1 MKNNRSHIMQKQ
13 TKDPEK
19 LKRAVIKE
27 EFVAITNDFV
37 DAVIL
42 NQFLYWT
49 ERVKDLGE
57 LIEEEKKRESSSN
70 IEANIYNDDSFEH
83 GWFYKSAKQLNE
95 ETMLGMGSSTINRH
109 IKALVDKGLVKR
121 RRNEKYKWDRT
132 WQYRVDINKVAI
144 EVEKAGYTMQ
154 GYKFLQT
161 QDSSQGN
168 AKMENAFSKKENGSA
183 KKINRR
189 SINVNQNT
197 VKHHRNTCKDETIPE
212 ITTETNAEIE
222 AETTSDNKYSASND
236 AQHTISP
243 IFPSKD
249 IEPSPQTEPEYIT
262 YKGKKLSGRKLEMFL
277 TFWETFGDKRNKA
290 KTADAWLE
298 IKNLEAV
305 YPEIIEGAK
314 KYANIRPALLLKKL
328 TPKMAEGWL
337 RAKRWED
344 EIDEI
349 AESLSLR
356 SRREVQNAM
365 AVKEFLEDG
374 R

>member
-1 MKNNRSHIMQKQ
+1 MQKQ

-27 EFVAITNDFV
+27 EFVAITNNFV

-95 ETMLGMGSSTINRH
+95 ETMLGMGNSAINKH
-109 IKALVDKGLVKR
+109 IKTLVDKGFVKR

-144 EVEKAGYTMQ
+144 EVERAGYTMQ

-189 SINVNQNT
+189 SINVNQ
-197 VKHHRNTCKDETIPE
+197 
-212 ITTETNAEIE
+212 
-222 AETTSDNKYSASND
+222 
-236 AQHTISP
+236 
-243 IFPSKD
+243 
-249 IEPSPQTEPEYIT
+249 
-262 YKGKKLSGRKLEMFL
+262 
-277 TFWETFGDKRNKA
+277 WE
-290 KTADAWLE
+290 
-298 IKNLEAV
+298 
-305 YPEIIEGAK
+305 
-314 KYANIRPALLLKKL
+314 
-328 TPKMAEGWL
+328 
-337 RAKRWED
+337 
-344 EIDEI
+344 
-349 AESLSLR
+349 S
-356 SRREVQNAM
+356 
-365 AVKEFLEDG
+365 
-374 R
+374 